1 MKNRLLALIAFVL
14 LLGSC
19 DKKLNVNPRQSIAD
33 DLALTNAQGINNAL
47 NSVYAALKSTTLY
60 GRDLVVISEALG
72 DRAFSNGRGNRFL
85 NENQNTVNAPFSA
98 GTATTA
104 GFWNNSYSA
113 LNEVNLI
120 LEAIPAVT
128 ADAATK
134 ARWEGELSFLRALLH
149 FNVAITHAYIPS
161 FIVAAQDKGNVI
173 LSTKGFKTAEAAI
186 NYFPARASHAAVYGL
201 IMSDLNK
208 AVAQLSNA
216 NRGAYYASK
225 LSALALGSRVALY
238 EGNYARADSFATAA
252 ITLGGIGAIATTSTY
267 VSGWRTTQN
276 PESIFEVRFTIQS
289 EVPTIANGLQGSLTN
304 LVALGNTTSQN
315 GGFGPLVPNLRLL
328 TDLGMSFSPAPNAS
342 TLSFGTTIPT
352 ITRSGDVRNQLYE
365 IGPNVSGRFIECTK
379 YMGKNG
385 APGLDNVPVLR
396 WAELYLN
403 RAEARSKLAVPD
415 IAGANSDLNF
425 IKTRRI
431 TGFTAPANLTGTA
444 LMDEIALQR
453 SLEFAFEGYRWFD
466 MKRWGLPIVK
476 TIPAV
481 NLPNTTHRYNNQIPV
496 AEVDGNKNMVQNF
509 GY

>member
-1 MKNRLLALIAFVL
+1 MKNISFRLIVCTLAAMLG
-14 LLGSC
+14 LGSC
-19 DKKLNVNPRQSIAD
+19 DKKLDINPRQSIAD
-33 DLALTNAQGINNAL
+33 DVALTSAQGINNAL
-47 NSVYAALKSTTLY
+47 NSVYAALKATTLY
-60 GRDLVVISEALG
+60 GRDLVVISEALS
-72 DRAFSNGRGNRFL
+72 DRSFSNGRGNRFI
-85 NENQNTVNAPFSA
+85 NENQNTVNAPF
-98 GTATTA
+98 
-104 GFWNNSYSA
+104 GFWGASYSA
-113 LNEVNLI
+113 LNETNLI
-120 LEAIPAVT
+120 LEAIPAIT

-149 FNVAITHAYIPS
+149 FNLAIAYAYIPS
-161 FIVAAQDKGNVI
+161 YTVAAQDRGNVI
-173 LSTKGFKTAEAAI
+173 LSTKGFKTAETSI
-186 NYFPARASHAAVYGL
+186 SYFPTRASHTAVYGL
-201 IMSDLNK
+201 IMSDLYK

-252 ITLGGIGAIATTSTY
+252 ITLGSTGGIGALGTTTNY
-267 VSGWRTTQN
+267 VAGWRMSQN

-289 EVPTIANGLQGSLTN
+289 EVPTIANGLQGALTN

-315 GGFGPLVPNLRLL
+315 GGFGPLVPNQRLM

-352 ITRSGDVRNQLYE
+352 ITRSGDVRNQLFE

-415 IAGANSDLNF
+415 IAGANSDLNL

-453 SLEFAFEGYRWFD
+453 SLEFTFEGHRWFD

-476 TIPAV
+476 TTPAV
-481 NLPNTTHRYNNQIPV
+481 NLPNTTHRYNNQIPT